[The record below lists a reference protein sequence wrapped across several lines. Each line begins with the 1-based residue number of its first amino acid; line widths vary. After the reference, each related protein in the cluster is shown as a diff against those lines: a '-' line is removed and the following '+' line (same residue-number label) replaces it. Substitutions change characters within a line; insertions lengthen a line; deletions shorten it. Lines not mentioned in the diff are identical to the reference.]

1 MTEMATEAMHKELKY
16 PKDSIFSKFKNN
28 LGKIDKNLK
37 NAKISINSDDSLC
50 DKTFFAF
57 LQDLLNDLF
66 KNDKKNE
73 LLRELKINE
82 GLTKEKLFTIMT
94 NELETNQSLSKDM
107 KEQIG
112 KNMQNKYVQDLTFG
126 IVKNKI
132 DDSQELGQNAKLDI
146 TSKDVVKAGLNMA
159 KNPTPIGIAQEVAE
173 KVASKITHKLTK

>member
-1 MTEMATEAMHKELKY
+1 
-16 PKDSIFSKFKNN
+16 
-28 LGKIDKNLK
+28 
-37 NAKISINSDDSLC
+37 
-50 DKTFFAF
+50 
-57 LQDLLNDLF
+57 
-66 KNDKKNE
+66 
-73 LLRELKINE
+73 
-82 GLTKEKLFTIMT
+82 MT
-94 NELETNQSLSKDM
+94 NELETNQSLSQDI

-159 KNPTPIGIAQEVAE
+159 KNPTPVGIAQEVVE